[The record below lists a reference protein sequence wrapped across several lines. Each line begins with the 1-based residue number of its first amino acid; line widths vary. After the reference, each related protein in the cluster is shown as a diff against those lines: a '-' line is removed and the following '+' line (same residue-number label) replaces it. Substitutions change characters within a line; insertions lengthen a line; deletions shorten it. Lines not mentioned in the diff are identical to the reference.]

1 MHLWKMLPSRAMR
14 SKAMRRSAVLPLL
27 AAMLVLAG
35 CATKIDRNNGLR
47 EAQYAW
53 SAAIRWGD
61 FEGAFNMLDPKLR
74 AEHPV
79 TDLEFARYK
88 QVQISEYHDL
98 GARVTETSAAREVV
112 IGVVNRNTL
121 VERQVRYTETWR
133 YDPKTK
139 TWWVTSGLPD
149 LWPQ

>member
-1 MHLWKMLPSRAMR
+1 MRLWTRW
-14 SKAMRRSAVLPLL
+14 LPLL

-35 CATKIDRNNGLR
+35 CATKIDRGSALQ

-61 FEGAFNMLDPKLR
+61 FEGAFNMLDPKVR

-79 TDLEFARYK
+79 SELEFARYK
-88 QVQISEYHDL
+88 QVQISEYRDL
-98 GARVTETSAAREVV
+98 AAQVRDNTAVREVR
-112 IGVVNRNTL
+112 IGVINRNTL
-121 VERQVRYTETWR
+121 VERQVRYTESWR
-133 YDPKTK
+133 YDPATK

>member
-1 MHLWKMLPSRAMR
+1 MRLWTRW
-14 SKAMRRSAVLPLL
+14 LPLL

-35 CATKIDRNNGLR
+35 CATKIDRGSALQ

-61 FEGAFNMLDPKLR
+61 FEGAFNMLDPKVR

-79 TDLEFARYK
+79 SELEFARYK
-88 QVQISEYHDL
+88 QVQISEYRDL
-98 GARVTETSAAREVV
+98 AAQVRDNTAVREVR
-112 IGVVNRNTL
+112 IGVINRHTL
-121 VERQVRYTETWR
+121 VERQVRYTESWR
-133 YDPKTK
+133 YDPATK

>member
-1 MHLWKMLPSRAMR
+1 MR
-14 SKAMRRSAVLPLL
+14 LIKTWLPLL
-27 AAMLVLAG
+27 AAVLLLAG
-35 CATKIDRNNGLR
+35 CATKLDRNNALQ

-88 QVQISEYHDL
+88 QVQISEYRDL
-98 GARVTETSAAREVV
+98 GAQVRDGTAVRVVM
-112 IGVVNRNTL
+112 INVVNRNTL
-121 VERQVRYTETWR
+121 VERQVRYTEAWR
-133 YDPKTK
+133 YDPASK

-149 LWPQ
+149 LWQ

>member
-1 MHLWKMLPSRAMR
+1 MRLWMTRLAGSW
-14 SKAMRRSAVLPLL
+14 LPLL
-27 AAMLVLAG
+27 AVLLLAG
-35 CATKIDRNNGLR
+35 CATRIDRNDGLR

-61 FEGAFNMLDPKLR
+61 FEGAYNMLDPDLR
-74 AEHPV
+74 AAHPM

-88 QVQISEYHDL
+88 QVQISEYQEL
-98 GARVTETSAAREVV
+98 GAQVGEATAAREVLV
-112 IGVVNRNTL
+112 GVVNRNTL

-133 YDPKTK
+133 YDPATR

>member
-1 MHLWKMLPSRAMR
+1 MRLWTRW
-14 SKAMRRSAVLPLL
+14 LPLL

-35 CATKIDRNNGLR
+35 CATKIDRGSALQ

-61 FEGAFNMLDPKLR
+61 FEGAFNMLDPKVR

-79 TDLEFARYK
+79 SELEFARYK
-88 QVQISEYHDL
+88 QVQISEYRDL
-98 GARVTETSAAREVV
+98 AAQVRDNTAVREIR
-112 IGVVNRNTL
+112 IGVINRNTL
-121 VERQVRYTETWR
+121 VERQVRYTESWR
-133 YDPKTK
+133 YDPATK

>member
-1 MHLWKMLPSRAMR
+1 MRLWKTW
-14 SKAMRRSAVLPLL
+14 LPLL
-27 AAMLVLAG
+27 AVVLLIGG
-35 CATKIDRNNGLR
+35 CATKIDRGSALQ

-79 TDLEFARYK
+79 SELEFDRYK
-88 QVQISEYHDL
+88 QVQISEYRDL
-98 GARVTETSAAREVV
+98 GAQVHDGTAVREVR

-121 VERQVRYTETWR
+121 VERQVRYTESWR
-133 YDPKTK
+133 YDAATK

-149 LWPQ
+149 LWPR

>member
-1 MHLWKMLPSRAMR
+1 MVRSTGENAMR
-14 SKAMRRSAVLPLL
+14 LWTRWLPLL

-35 CATKIDRNNGLR
+35 CATKIDRGSALQ

-61 FEGAFNMLDPKLR
+61 FEGAFNMLDPKVR

-79 TDLEFARYK
+79 SELEFARYK
-88 QVQISEYHDL
+88 QVQISEYRDL
-98 GARVTETSAAREVV
+98 AAQVRDNTAVREIR
-112 IGVVNRNTL
+112 IGVINRNTL
-121 VERQVRYTETWR
+121 VERQVRYTESWR
-133 YDPKTK
+133 YDPATK

>member
-1 MHLWKMLPSRAMR
+1 MRVWKTC
-14 SKAMRRSAVLPLL
+14 LPLL
-27 AAMLVLAG
+27 AALLLLAG
-35 CATKIDRNNGLR
+35 CATGIERGSALLR
-47 EAQYAW
+47 AQYAW

-61 FEGAFNMLDPKLR
+61 FEGAANLLDPKLR
-74 AEHPV
+74 AAHPV
-79 TDLEFARYK
+79 SDLEFARYK
-88 QVQISEYHDL
+88 QVQISEYRDL
-98 GARVTETSAAREVV
+98 GAEVHDDTARREVL

-133 YDPKTK
+133 YDPAAK

>member
-1 MHLWKMLPSRAMR
+1 MRLWTRW
-14 SKAMRRSAVLPLL
+14 LPLL

-35 CATKIDRNNGLR
+35 CATKIDRGSALQ

-61 FEGAFNMLDPKLR
+61 FEGAFNMLDPKVR

-79 TDLEFARYK
+79 SELEFARYK
-88 QVQISEYHDL
+88 QVQISEYRDL
-98 GARVTETSAAREVV
+98 AAQVRDNTAVREIR
-112 IGVVNRNTL
+112 IGVINRHTL
-121 VERQVRYTETWR
+121 VERQVRYTESWR
-133 YDPKTK
+133 YDPATK